1 VTINA
6 RKTKEIGLWVA
17 YVLLSANVNATSVLM
32 EHARD
37 GRSIA
42 AWEPF
47 VWEYSSGLFIL
58 ALIPFVLAVEKRFP
72 FSLNHWKRPL
82 FIHLAASVP
91 FSLIHVGAMVLV
103 RKVAYAMM
111 GRSYDFGDTPIELL
125 YEWRKDLLTYG
136 FIIFVVNA
144 YRVFRERHEGD
155 ANFVDRPAAPD
166 QALPGFRVTKNGRD
180 IYVTAGDIDW
190 IEAAGNYV
198 VLHSGDKTF
207 MMRQTMTALEQRL
220 SNQSFIRAHRSV
232 MVNLDR
238 VEAMRTDGG
247 RHRLTLKSGET
258 IAVSKRLAPA
268 VKARLGARDA

>member
-6 RKTKEIGLWVA
+6 RKAKEIGLWVA
-17 YVLLSANVNATSVLM
+17 YVLLAANVNATSVLM

-37 GRSIA
+37 GRSIT

-47 VWEYSSGLFIL
+47 VWEYSSGVFIL
-58 ALIPFVLAVEKRFP
+58 LLIPFVLAVEKRFP
-72 FSLNHWKRPL
+72 FLLNHWKRPL

-91 FSLIHVGAMVLV
+91 FSLAHVGAMVLV
-103 RKVAYAMM
+103 RKAVYAMM
-111 GRSYDFGDTPIELL
+111 ERRYDFGDAPIELL
-125 YEWRKDLLTYG
+125 YEWRKDVLTYG

-155 ANFVDRPAAPD
+155 ANFVDRPATPD
-166 QALPGFRVTKNGRD
+166 QTLPGFRVTKNGRD

-207 MMRQTMTALEQRL
+207 MMRQTMAALEERL
-220 SNQSFIRAHRSV
+220 SSQSFIRVHRSV
-232 MVNLDR
+232 MVNLDC
-238 VEAMRTDGG
+238 VEAARAEGG
-247 RHRLTLKSGET
+247 RYRLALKSGET

-268 VKARLGARDA
+268 VKARLGERGA